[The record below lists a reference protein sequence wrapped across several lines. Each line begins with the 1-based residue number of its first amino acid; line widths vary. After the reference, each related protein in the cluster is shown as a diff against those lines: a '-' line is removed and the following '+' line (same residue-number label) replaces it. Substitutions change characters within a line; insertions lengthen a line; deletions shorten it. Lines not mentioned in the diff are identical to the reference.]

1 MLMPPTSSSTTWGE
15 LSLGLS
21 LGVHPS
27 FHRKDRRASM
37 SDGNIT
43 RHYRAMSAEDRRTFD
58 RWLKANAAAGLIIA
72 SGLVA
77 MALLGSNSAGRDA
90 TLADN
95 RAVSGLAQ

>member
-1 MLMPPTSSSTTWGE
+1 
-15 LSLGLS
+15 
-21 LGVHPS
+21 
-27 FHRKDRRASM
+27 M

>member
-1 MLMPPTSSSTTWGE
+1 
-15 LSLGLS
+15 
-21 LGVHPS
+21 
-27 FHRKDRRASM
+27 M

-77 MALLGSNSAGRDA
+77 MALLGSNSAGPR
-90 TLADN
+90 
-95 RAVSGLAQ
+95 R